1 MLSCRRSV
9 RSLFCTTHNLYRH
22 HARDIPEKNVQ
33 IPIRITSEQY
43 CAITPEDAFTWKARI
58 DAEVATSDGDDHVR
72 RNRFPLRVLIVD
84 DDPRIRGD
92 FANQLDAQP
101 SIAVSATAS
110 RSDQAL
116 DLLSTDERRTDA
128 ALIYSTATVRIIH
141 QERPRIP
148 VIMFTTLRDDDTL
161 DKALDEE
168 VSGFITKDET
178 AEDVAAAI
186 IRAVHGEP
194 VLSARPTEI
203 LVNAYQSE
211 RRRQRTA
218 QHMRHLVEQLPP
230 RLQGVHARLLKGL
243 TNHQIAE
250 ELDISENTV
259 RIYVSDVLH
268 HLGHSSRTELL
279 AAAPI

>member
-1 MLSCRRSV
+1 M
-9 RSLFCTTHNLYRH
+9 
-22 HARDIPEKNVQ
+22 
-33 IPIRITSEQY
+33 SE
-43 CAITPEDAFTWKARI
+43 
-58 DAEVATSDGDDHVR
+58 EVVSP
-72 RNRFPLRVLIVD
+72 PLRVLIVD

-128 ALIYSTATVRIIH
+128 ALIDSTATVRIIH

-279 AAAPI
+279 AAALI

>member
-1 MLSCRRSV
+1 MEGENRCRG
-9 RSLFCTTHNLYRH
+9 
-22 HARDIPEKNVQ
+22 RD
-33 IPIRITSEQY
+33 
-43 CAITPEDAFTWKARI
+43 
-58 DAEVATSDGDDHVR
+58 VR
-72 RNRFPLRVLIVD
+72 RGRSCPKKPLPPLRVLIVD

-92 FANQLDAQP
+92 FANQLDARP

-128 ALIYSTATVRIIH
+128 ALIDGTATVRIIH

-148 VIMFTTLRDDDTL
+148 VIMFTTFRNDDTL

-168 VSGFITKDET
+168 VSGFITKDESV
-178 AEDVAAAI
+178 EDVAAAI
-186 IRAVHGEP
+186 IRAVHGKP

-230 RLQGVHARLLKGL
+230 RLQDVHARLLRGL

-279 AAAPI
+279 AAALI

>member
-1 MLSCRRSV
+1 MQRSRRQ
-9 RSLFCTTHNLYRH
+9 TG
-22 HARDIPEKNVQ
+22 AIMPEE
-33 IPIRITSEQY
+33 TAS
-43 CAITPEDAFTWKARI
+43 
-58 DAEVATSDGDDHVR
+58 
-72 RNRFPLRVLIVD
+72 PLRVLIVD

-92 FANQLDAQP
+92 FANQLDAHP

-128 ALIYSTATVRIIH
+128 ALIDGTATVRTIH

-148 VIMFTTLRDDDTL
+148 VIMFTTLRNDDTL

-178 AEDVAAAI
+178 VEDVAAAI

-218 QHMRHLVEQLPP
+218 QRMRHLVEQLPP
-230 RLQGVHARLLKGL
+230 RLQDVHARLLRGL

-279 AAAPI
+279 AAALI

>member
-1 MLSCRRSV
+1 MDAQAVLIDSV
-9 RSLFCTTHNLYRH
+9 NRPVDAARTVLKEISKETL
-22 HARDIPEKNVQ
+22 HAMPGGRANSIAWLVWHSARQMDIQVAWLANAGQ
-33 IPIRITSEQY
+33 ISEQLW
-43 CAITPEDAFTWKARI
+43 ITDGWGERLGI
-58 DAEVATSDGDDHVR
+58 DRGPKSIGFGD
-72 RNRFPLRVLIVD
+72 
-84 DDPRIRGD
+84 
-92 FANQLDAQP
+92 
-101 SIAVSATAS
+101 
-110 RSDQAL
+110 
-116 DLLSTDERRTDA
+116 
-128 ALIYSTATVRIIH
+128 
-141 QERPRIP
+141 
-148 VIMFTTLRDDDTL
+148 
-161 DKALDEE
+161 
-168 VSGFITKDET
+168 T

-279 AAAPI
+279 AAALI